1 MYRRVR
7 RRRRAPSRPAV
18 ITIAVVFVALVATWL
33 WLALLSGPYKLARGL
48 VDGGRQ
54 LSQAQRR
61 LDRGKIDEAFQLTL
75 SASAGAKDARN
86 ELSDPSPFLE
96 IARLIP
102 AVDDAWGE
110 LDHIVTAFEL
120 SAASSVDAL
129 SVVEDALG
137 GGLITKDPN
146 DPKASVIDLE
156 RLQEATRTI
165 TRVQGATR
173 QVIAEL
179 EKVDTKKLPGRVRSR
194 VPEAITDAKDA
205 LERIDIAQR
214 GFTILPS
221 ILGVD
226 GPRNYLLGFQNPAEQ
241 RGTGGAILQFKVLK
255 FDRGRFELTD
265 IISGKTAGTVYNI
278 DKQRQTY
285 DIPLPDDAWM
295 VREIEDAQRFGNAN
309 WSPDWPMSAQL
320 MIEYAYT
327 SARVNE
333 EVEVPE
339 FDGFIVVDPLAVQKM
354 MPGVGTFTTKRG
366 DTITARNVVNF
377 LLYEAYGKYP
387 PPRERRLA
395 LAQIVNKF
403 FSKALGSADLD
414 AMARGV
420 GEALSE
426 KRIQIWMRDPAVQT
440 FIKEMDWDGAI
451 KEAKGSDYVYVVE
464 QNVGGNKLDFF
475 DVHTNTMDV
484 RIEGSDALVSSEM
497 RVLNGI
503 FGPQPDWMMGNVG
516 PLHRPMM
523 SLYVP
528 GDAELESWEV
538 EGERLDSPPPA
549 VWAGGRPA
557 EHFEAG
563 KRVWTTTFNLA
574 AGEEGIARFD
584 YRVPSVV
591 HRRDDRS
598 VYRLVMQSQPKV
610 HLQSTRVTLELPD
623 GATDVSAPG
632 WSHEGDVLV
641 WDKLLRRDVILEV
654 SWTES

>member
-1 MYRRVR
+1 MSREPRLEASR
-7 RRRRAPSRPAV
+7 RPAV
-18 ITIAVVFVALVATWL
+18 VTLAVVFVALLATWL
-33 WLALLSGPYKLARGL
+33 WLTLLAGPYRLARGL

-54 LSQAQRR
+54 LSQAQRK
-61 LDRGKIDEAFQLTL
+61 LDKGKIDEAFRLTL
-75 SASAGAKDARN
+75 SASAGAEDART
-86 ELSDPSPFLE
+86 ELEDPSAL
-96 IARLIP
+96 IDVARLIP
-102 AVDDAWGE
+102 TVDDAWGE
-110 LDHIVTAFEL
+110 LDHIITAFEL

-137 GGLITKDPN
+137 GGLITKDPE
-146 DPKASVIDLE
+146 DPDASVIDLD

-165 TRVQGATR
+165 TRVRDATVR
-173 QVIAEL
+173 TIAEL
-179 EKVDTKKLPGRVRSR
+179 EKVDLDNLPGRVRSR
-194 VPEAITDAKDA
+194 VPRAITDAKDA
-205 LERIDIAQR
+205 LERIEIAQR

-221 ILGVD
+221 ILGAN

-241 RGTGGAILQFKVLK
+241 RGTGGAILQFKVLR
-255 FDRGRFELTD
+255 FDSGRFELTD

-285 DIPLPDDAWM
+285 DIPLPEGAWM

-309 WSPDWPMSAQL
+309 WSPDWPTSAQL

-339 FDGFIVVDPLAVQKM
+339 FDGFIVVDPLAVEKM
-354 MPGVGTFTTKRG
+354 MPGVGSFTTKRG
-366 DTITARNVVNF
+366 DTITPRNIVNF
-377 LLYEAYGKYP
+377 VLYEAYGRYP

-395 LAQIVNKF
+395 LAQIVDRF
-403 FSKALGSADLD
+403 FSKALNSPQLD

-426 KRIQIWMRDPAVQT
+426 KRIQIWMKEPAVHK
-440 FIKEMDWDGAI
+440 FIKEMDWDGSI
-451 KEAKGSDYVYVVE
+451 KQARGSDYVFVVE

-475 DVHTNTMDV
+475 DSHTNTIDV
-484 RIEGSDALVSSEM
+484 RIDGKDALVSTEM
-497 RVLNGI
+497 RVRNGI

-528 GDAELESWEV
+528 GDAELESWDV

-549 VWAGGRPA
+549 VWIGGRPA

-563 KRVWTTTFNLA
+563 KKVWTLTFNLD
-574 AGEEGIARFD
+574 AGEEGAARFD

-591 HRRDDRS
+591 RSRRDRS
-598 VYRLVMQSQPKV
+598 VYRLVIQAQPKV
-610 HLQSTRVTLELPD
+610 DFQSTRVTLELPE
-623 GATDVSAPG
+623 GATAVVAQG
-632 WSHEGDVLV
+632 WSREGDALV

-654 SWTES
+654 SWRDA